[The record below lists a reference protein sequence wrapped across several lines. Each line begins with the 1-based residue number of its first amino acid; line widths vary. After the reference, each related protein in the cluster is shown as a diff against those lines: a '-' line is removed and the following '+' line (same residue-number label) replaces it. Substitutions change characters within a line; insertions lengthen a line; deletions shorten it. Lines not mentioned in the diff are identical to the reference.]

1 MGILKKNDYIKI
13 LNYYNIPITPTDSSK
28 TIKNKAEEILADKL
42 CKCIKKV
49 KKTDEGD
56 DDDGDDETGGDTPS
70 EAESKAIGICNDSI
84 FRRKGLKHSGF
95 TCKRRPKFIKYPGK
109 NYSLQ
114 TRSKYLSKKQK
125 MRRIFLTRKNKH

>member
-1 MGILKKNDYIKI
+1 MGILKKDDYIKI
-13 LNYYNIPITPTDSSK
+13 LNYYKIPIGPTDSSK
-28 TIKNKAEEILADKL
+28 TIKIKAEEILADKL

-49 KKTDEGD
+49 KQT
-56 DDDGDDETGGDTPS
+56 DDEIDTETPT
-70 EAESKAIGICNDSI
+70 EAESKAIGICTDSI

-95 TCKRRPKFIKYPGK
+95 TCKKRSKFLKYPGK

-125 MRRIFLTRKNKH
+125 MRRIFLTRKNRNN

>member
-28 TIKNKAEEILADKL
+28 TVKHKAEEILAEKL

-49 KKTDEGD
+49 KNT
-56 DDDGDDETGGDTPS
+56 DDEKDIDIETPS
-70 EAESKAIGICNDSI
+70 EAESKAIGICGDSI

-109 NYSLQ
+109 TYSLQ

-125 MRRIFLTRKNKH
+125 IRRIFLTRKNKH

>member
-1 MGILKKNDYIKI
+1 MGILKKDDYIKI
-13 LNYYNIPITPTDSSK
+13 LNYYNIPISSTDSSK
-28 TIKNKAEEILADKL
+28 TIKHKAEEILADKL

-49 KKTDEGD
+49 KKTD
-56 DDDGDDETGGDTPS
+56 DEIDTETPT

-95 TCKRRPKFIKYPGK
+95 TCKKRPKFLKYPGK

-125 MRRIFLTRKNKH
+125 MRRIFLTRKNRSK

>member
-1 MGILKKNDYIKI
+1 MGILKKDDYIKI
-13 LNYYNIPITPTDSSK
+13 LNYYKIPIGPTDSSK
-28 TIKNKAEEILADKL
+28 TIKIKAEEILADKL

-49 KKTDEGD
+49 KQT
-56 DDDGDDETGGDTPS
+56 DDEIDTETPT
-70 EAESKAIGICNDSI
+70 EAESKAIGICTDSI

-95 TCKRRPKFIKYPGK
+95 TCKKRPKFLKYPGK

-125 MRRIFLTRKNKH
+125 MRRIFLTRKNRSK

>member
-49 KKTDEGD
+49 KKTD
-56 DDDGDDETGGDTPS
+56 DENDTDIDTQS
-70 EAESKAIGICNDSI
+70 DAESKAIGICSDSI

-95 TCKRRPKFIKYPGK
+95 TCKKRPKFIKYPGK
-109 NYSLQ
+109 TYSLQ
-114 TRSKYLSKKQK
+114 TRSKYLSKNQK

>member
-1 MGILKKNDYIKI
+1 MGILKKDDYIKI
-13 LNYYNIPITPTDSSK
+13 LNYYKIPIGPTDSSK
-28 TIKNKAEEILADKL
+28 TIKIKAEEILADKL

-49 KKTDEGD
+49 KQT
-56 DDDGDDETGGDTPS
+56 DDEIDTETPTES
-70 EAESKAIGICNDSI
+70 ESKAIGICTDSI

-95 TCKRRPKFIKYPGK
+95 TCKKRPKFLKYPGK

-125 MRRIFLTRKNKH
+125 MRQIFLTRKNRSK

>member
-1 MGILKKNDYIKI
+1 MGILKKDDYIKI
-13 LNYYNIPITPTDSSK
+13 LNYYNIPIASTDSSK
-28 TIKNKAEEILADKL
+28 TIKHKAEEILADKL

-49 KKTDEGD
+49 KKTD
-56 DDDGDDETGGDTPS
+56 DEIDTETPT

-95 TCKRRPKFIKYPGK
+95 TCKRRAKFLKYPGK

-125 MRRIFLTRKNKH
+125 MRRILLTRKNRSN

>member
-1 MGILKKNDYIKI
+1 MGILKKDDYIKI
-13 LNYYNIPITPTDSSK
+13 LNYYNIPIASTDSSK
-28 TIKNKAEEILADKL
+28 TIKHKAEEILADKL

-49 KKTDEGD
+49 KNT
-56 DDDGDDETGGDTPS
+56 DDEIDTETPT

-95 TCKRRPKFIKYPGK
+95 TCKKRPAFLKYPGK

-125 MRRIFLTRKNKH
+125 MRRIFLTRKNRSK

>member
-1 MGILKKNDYIKI
+1 MGILKKDDYIKI
-13 LNYYNIPITPTDSSK
+13 LNYYNIPIASTDSSK
-28 TIKNKAEEILADKL
+28 TIKHKAEEILADKL

-49 KKTDEGD
+49 KNT
-56 DDDGDDETGGDTPS
+56 DDEIDTETPT

-95 TCKRRPKFIKYPGK
+95 TCKRRPKFLKYPGK

-125 MRRIFLTRKNKH
+125 MQRIFLTRKNRSK

>member
-1 MGILKKNDYIKI
+1 MGILKKDDYIKI

-49 KKTDEGD
+49 KKTDDGD
-56 DDDGDDETGGDTPS
+56 DDDDDDETGGDTPS

-95 TCKRRPKFIKYPGK
+95 TFKRRPKFIKYPGK

>member
-49 KKTDEGD
+49 KKTDD
-56 DDDGDDETGGDTPS
+56 DDDDYYETDGETPS
-70 EAESKAIGICNDSI
+70 EAESKAIGICSDSI

-109 NYSLQ
+109 TYSLQ

>member
-28 TIKNKAEEILADKL
+28 TIKHKAEEILADKL

-49 KKTDEGD
+49 KKTD
-56 DDDGDDETGGDTPS
+56 DETDGDTPS
-70 EAESKAIGICNDSI
+70 EAEGKAIGICSDSI

-109 NYSLQ
+109 TYSLQ

-125 MRRIFLTRKNKH
+125 MRRIFLTRKNRS

>member
-1 MGILKKNDYIKI
+1 MSRELTNKDYINILKFYKINIPKSKRILKK
-13 LNYYNIPITPTDSSK
+13 
-28 TIKNKAEEILADKL
+28 KAEEIMGEKL

-49 KKTDEGD
+49 KKTDKGD
-56 DDDGDDETGGDTPS
+56 DDETGGDTPS

-125 MRRIFLTRKNKH
+125 IRRIFLTRKNKH

>member
-1 MGILKKNDYIKI
+1 MGILKKDDYIKI
-13 LNYYNIPITPTDSSK
+13 LNYYNIPIASTDSSK
-28 TIKNKAEEILADKL
+28 TIKHKAEEILADKL

-49 KKTDEGD
+49 KKTD
-56 DDDGDDETGGDTPS
+56 DEIDTETPT

-95 TCKRRPKFIKYPGK
+95 TCKRHAKFLKYPGK

-125 MRRIFLTRKNKH
+125 MRRIFLTRKNRSK

>member
-28 TIKNKAEEILADKL
+28 TIKHKAEEILADKL

-49 KKTDEGD
+49 KKTD
-56 DDDGDDETGGDTPS
+56 DEKDIETES
-70 EAESKAIGICNDSI
+70 EAEGKAIGICNDSI
-84 FRRKGLKHSGF
+84 FRRKGIKHSGF

-109 NYSLQ
+109 TYSLQ

-125 MRRIFLTRKNKH
+125 MRRIFLTRKNRS

>member
-1 MGILKKNDYIKI
+1 MGILKKDDYIKI
-13 LNYYNIPITPTDSSK
+13 LNYYKIPIGRTDSSK
-28 TIKNKAEEILADKL
+28 TIKIKAEEILADKL

-49 KKTDEGD
+49 KQT
-56 DDDGDDETGGDTPS
+56 DDEIDTETPT
-70 EAESKAIGICNDSI
+70 EAESKAIGICTDSI

-95 TCKRRPKFIKYPGK
+95 TCKKRPKFLKYPGK

-125 MRRIFLTRKNKH
+125 MRRIFLTRKNRSK